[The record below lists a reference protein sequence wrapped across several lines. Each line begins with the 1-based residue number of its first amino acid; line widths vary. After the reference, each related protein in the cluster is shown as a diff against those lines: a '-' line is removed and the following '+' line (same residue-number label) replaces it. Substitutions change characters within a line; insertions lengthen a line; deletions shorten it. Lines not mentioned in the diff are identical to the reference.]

1 MLSTKRIIAGL
12 VALAGALAVFAF
24 AALPFG
30 NVGDNVDA
38 QYITEEAGECF
49 ENAVFQIRFPGD
61 SVIPYFGD
69 PDLTVIQGEISS
81 VGKNLQKYLVC
92 EFAGDAVLINLAGT
106 TVWVPAIGDVVGRG
120 LPDGVS

>member
-30 NVGDNVDA
+30 SGESVDA
-38 QYITEEAGECF
+38 LYPPTEAGAACF
-49 ENAVFQIRFPGD
+49 ETAAFQIRFPG
-61 SVIPYFGD
+61 STVIPFFAD
-69 PDLTVIQGEISS
+69 PDLTNVQGSINTT
-81 VGKNLQKYLVC
+81 GKDLQKYLVC
-92 EFAGDAVLINLAGT
+92 EFAGDAVLINLAGIP
-106 TVWVPAIGDVVGRG
+106 VWVPAIGDVVGRS